1 LGERIVRNDEVV
13 GSSPTSST
21 KSNTIRAKFARGLKQ
36 KSIDR
41 CLLLSNGAVPV
52 DPAALKE
59 PVTHHAMAKQKK
71 DDGQADY

>member
-1 LGERIVRNDEVV
+1 
-13 GSSPTSST
+13 
-21 KSNTIRAKFARGLKQ
+21 
-36 KSIDR
+36 
-41 CLLLSNGAVPV
+41 LSNGAVPV